1 MLEDGNSGDTDL
13 NERIANYGLSAAGG
27 LSRQENIMMQGALM
41 TEGNELEVA
50 KNEAILQARMEADK
64 LISEGR
70 MKEAEQQMNLG
81 MERAKA
87 IAQEQQNNKE
97 LAMQLAQLISDKQE
111 KDKDREHEMAMQERA
126 EKQEEFI
133 TRLKHIFEMELS
145 DLDFLEAI
153 NLLAKEYEL
162 KGIFDDRQSEN
173 QIKVRDAESK
183 NIQAEANNESKNKVN
198 EDKAKKSK

>member
-1 MLEDGNSGDTDL
+1 MGFNFLMLK
-13 NERIANYGLSAAGG
+13 ERIANYGLSAAGG
-27 LSRQENIMMQGALM
+27 LSRQENIMMQSALM
-41 TEGNELEVA
+41 AEGNELEVA

-111 KDKDREHEMAMQERA
+111 KDKDREW
-126 EKQEEFI
+126 
-133 TRLKHIFEMELS
+133 S
-145 DLDFLEAI
+145 
-153 NLLAKEYEL
+153 N
-162 KGIFDDRQSEN
+162 
-173 QIKVRDAESK
+173 V
-183 NIQAEANNESKNKVN
+183 NKV
-198 EDKAKKSK
+198 DSKKRRNHVIINNASF